1 MSWSLSPSN
10 TIVAVVLILWLAS
23 AWLSWANWT
32 RRRTRAALAME
43 GLRFLTMTLIGF
55 TLLKPEF
62 VRKTIQTDPPEIA
75 ILTDAS
81 DSMKTRD
88 VVADGSSVLQR
99 DEWLDQ
105 VRRTNF
111 WRPLETTARVVLQ
124 DFAAAPG
131 GTSFASPPALS
142 NTAATLQQSNAPAA
156 SADPG
161 TDINAALEQTLQRQR
176 HLKALLLISDGDW
189 NTGRSPIS
197 AATAYR
203 ARKVPIY
210 TIATGAEKWLPDVV
224 LHPVSAPSYGL
235 LGEQVSVP
243 FKAQSFLPREVR
255 TSITLNSQRGVEAR
269 KDIVIPPF
277 GQVQEALVWAPRAL
291 GEYLLTLRI
300 PAQQDEY
307 LADNNDQSFRISI
320 RTEKLNVLV
329 VDSLPR
335 WEYRYLRNALSRDPG
350 VAMDCLLYH
359 PDVGLGQGSN
369 YLSAFPATREAI
381 SKYDVVFIGDV
392 GIGGN
397 ELSAAD
403 AELLKGLVEHQG
415 SGLVFLPGARGRQLT
430 LLSTPLKDLLP
441 VIYDEKKPDG
451 VTAGNESNLLLTS
464 TGRRHF
470 LTLLA
475 TDENRNESIWKG
487 LPGFYWCAGV
497 VKSRPG
503 ADVLAVHSSMRSG
516 GGRLPLL
523 VTRPYGNGEV
533 LFMGTD
539 SAWRWRRGV
548 EDRYHYRFWGQVVRW
563 MSHKR
568 HMAQGAGLRLAFS
581 PENPQI
587 SENMFLQATLTDLSA
602 AGGTSPAALS
612 AKVVGPSGKTERIE
626 FSPVEGGWGVYQANF
641 VPQEGGKFMLTIGSD
656 KGGQKLETEIMV
668 SKPQREKLG
677 QPANIVTMREIA
689 DVSRGVAG
697 SIHDL
702 GKIVQQISLLPESE
716 PLQQR
721 MRLWASPW
729 WGGFILTLLSVYW
742 VARKVAGLI

>member
-1 MSWSLSPSN
+1 MNWSLSPSSAVVA
-10 TIVAVVLILWLAS
+10 IAVVLWLAA
-23 AWLSWANWT
+23 AWLSWANWS
-32 RRRTRAALAME
+32 RRRTKAALAME
-43 GLRFLTMTLIGF
+43 GLRLVTMSLIAF

-62 VRKTIQTDPPEIA
+62 VRKIVQTEPPEIVVLA
-75 ILTDAS
+75 DTS
-81 DSMKTRD
+81 ESMKTRD
-88 VVADGSSVLQR
+88 VVTEGSTVLQR
-99 DEWLDQ
+99 DEWLEQ
-105 VRRTNF
+105 ARSTNF
-111 WRPLETTARVVLQ
+111 WKPLETTGRVRLE
-124 DFAAAPG
+124 DFAAA
-131 GTSFASPPALS
+131 
-142 NTAATLQQSNAPAA
+142 ATNNPS
-156 SADPG
+156 DIG

-176 HLKALLLISDGDW
+176 NLKALLLISDGDW
-189 NTGRSPIS
+189 NSGKSPIS

-203 ARKVPIY
+203 TRKVPIY
-210 TIATGAEKWLPDVV
+210 TITTGAEKWLPDIV

-243 FKAQSFLPREVR
+243 FKVQSFLPREVR
-255 TSITLNSQRGVEAR
+255 TTVTLNSQRGAEGR
-269 KDIVIPPF
+269 KEIVIPPF

-291 GEYLLTLRI
+291 GEYLLTLRL
-300 PAQQDEY
+300 PAQPEEY
-307 LADNNDQSFRISI
+307 VSDNNDQSFRISI

-350 VAMDCLLYH
+350 VAMECLLYH
-359 PDVGLGQGSN
+359 PDLGAGQGSN
-369 YLSAFPATREAI
+369 YLSAFPSTREAI
-381 SKYDVVFIGDV
+381 SKYDVVFLGDV
-392 GIGGN
+392 GIGAN
-397 ELSAAD
+397 ELSEAD
-403 AELLKGLVEHQG
+403 ADLLKGLVEQQG

-430 LLSTPLKDLLP
+430 LLNTPLKDLLP
-441 VIYDEKKPDG
+441 VLYDEKKVEG
-451 VTAGNESNLLLTS
+451 ITAANESNLLLTS

-497 VKSRPG
+497 QKSRPG

-568 HMAQGAGLRLAFS
+568 HMAQGTGLRLAFS
-581 PENPQI
+581 PENPQV
-587 SENMFLQATLTDLSA
+587 SENLFMQATLVDLTASNQER
-602 AGGTSPAALS
+602 LS
-612 AKVVGPSGKTERIE
+612 AKIVAPSGKTERLD
-626 FSPVEGGWGVYQANF
+626 FSLVEGGWGVHQANF
-641 VPQEGGKFMLTIGSD
+641 VPQEGGKFKLTISNETGS
-656 KGGQKLETEIMV
+656 QKLETEVMV
-668 SKPQREKLG
+668 TKPQREKLG
-677 QPANIVTMREIA
+677 QPANTAAMREIA
-689 DVSRGVAG
+689 EVSRGEAG

-702 GKIVQQISLLPESE
+702 AKIVQKISLLPESE
-716 PLQQR
+716 PLEQR
-721 MRLWASPW
+721 WRLWANPW
-729 WGGFILTLLSVYW
+729 WGGFILTLLATYW